1 MTSFA
6 ADSDVLNNTAT
17 RQPLKGI
24 DGIYVINL
32 DRRPDRLQSF
42 KERSGLGD
50 ADFHRLSAVDGK
62 TLTWSQDIH
71 YLFRQNRFKWHAA
84 RIGCALSHYT
94 LYQHIA
100 STEDELHLVLEDD
113 AQFIDN
119 WMDVWNSKMFDHLPA
134 DAFVSNQFS

>member
-42 KERSGLGD
+42 KERSGLVD
-50 ADFHRLSAVDGK
+50 ADFHRFSAVDGK
-62 TLTWSQDIH
+62 RLKWTPEIND
-71 YLFRQNRFKWHAA
+71 LFRNNNFGWQAA

-119 WMDVWNSKMFDHLPA
+119 WMDVWNNDIYPDLPD
-134 DAFVSNQFS
+134 DAYVLISLP